1 MRRALAL
8 GALVLGTAIAQP
20 ALAAPTL
27 TLQADQAVAR
37 YEGTVVF
44 SGSLSEAPEGTVVRI
59 YRGPASVPTEIAN
72 TTAAADGTYGA
83 SAVVRTAASYFA
95 VAFIGET
102 QVPSGEIAVRMI
114 PALTAQVVG
123 RRSIGRRVYLT
134 GRLLPVEAGALRLR
148 VLGVTR
154 RVSVGPYGGFRAR
167 IPTSRPGPLSFSLY
181 FIPRAGYEA
190 ITRRFRIRLRAPQLG
205 LGSTGPAVGVL
216 ERGLARLQYALRRV
230 NYSYRWD
237 TYEAVLA
244 FQKVHGLSRTGR
256 VGSAFWSR
264 FRYASVPRARIP
276 RGDHLEVSKTKQVL
290 YEVRRGKVVNV
301 IHVSTGATGNT
312 PVGSWHFYRFG
323 PGGSL
328 SHMYYS
334 MYFLRG
340 FAVHGYHSVPPWPA
354 SHGCVRIPLWQAPG
368 LYSRWASTKTVIH
381 IFG

>member
-27 TLQADQAVAR
+27 ALQADQAVAR
-37 YEGTVVF
+37 YEGTVAF

-59 YRGPASVPTEIAN
+59 YRGPASAPSEIAN
-72 TTAAADGTYGA
+72 ATTAIDGTYGA

-102 QVPSGEIAVRMI
+102 QVPSAEITVGMR
-114 PALTAQVVG
+114 PALTTQVVG
-123 RRSIGRRVYLT
+123 RRSIGRRLALT
-134 GRLLPVEAGALRLR
+134 GRLLPVDAGALRLR

-154 RVSVGPYGGFRAR
+154 RVAVGPYGGFRTR

-181 FIPRAGYEA
+181 FIPQTGYEA
-190 ITRRFRIRLRAPQLG
+190 ITRRFRIRLSAPELG

-216 ERGLARLQYALRRV
+216 ERGLARLRYALRRV

-244 FQKVHGLSRTGR
+244 FQKVYGLSRTGR
-256 VGSAFWSR
+256 VGSAFWRR
-264 FRYASVPRARIP
+264 FRYAAVPLARIA
-276 RGDHLEVSKTKQVL
+276 RGDHIEVSKTKQLL
-290 YEVRRGKVVNV
+290 YEVRRGKVVRV

-312 PVGSWHFYRFG
+312 PVGRWRVYRLG

-340 FAVHGYHSVPPWPA
+340 FAIHGYHSVPPWPA

-368 LYSRWASTKTVIH
+368 LYSRWGRVGTVIH
-381 IFG
+381 VFG